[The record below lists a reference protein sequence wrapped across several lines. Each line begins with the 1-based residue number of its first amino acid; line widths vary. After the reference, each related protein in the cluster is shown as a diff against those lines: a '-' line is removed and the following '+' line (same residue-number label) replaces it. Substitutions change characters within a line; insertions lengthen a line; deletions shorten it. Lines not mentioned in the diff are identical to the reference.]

1 MTLRYIQ
8 GLNLASSMVSV
19 RTIEGVGSF
28 WPHLQTTREQHY
40 TTKVLDP
47 KQELAKNH
55 TREKA
60 LTSRKWLSKLEAKC
74 QDVRVHVRDWSE
86 LSPPWPSIASS
97 NKAECTSRCL
107 NAKSVHVSDQSKSSC
122 ISRKLTTFIS
132 VNAIPS
138 LLILFTFQLPSCS
151 FWSSII
157 FSGLVRGI

>member
-74 QDVRVHVRDWSE
+74 QDVRVHVRD
-86 LSPPWPSIASS
+86 
-97 NKAECTSRCL
+97 
-107 NAKSVHVSDQSKSSC
+107 
-122 ISRKLTTFIS
+122 
-132 VNAIPS
+132 
-138 LLILFTFQLPSCS
+138 
-151 FWSSII
+151 
-157 FSGLVRGI
+157 